1 MVDVAVQIWAAP
13 MYARHLHLPNDRIGT
28 LMAIV
33 LLISGV
39 LGPIL
44 GGVLADVCQ
53 RRGGARHMVRAL
65 SGIALLSVP
74 AGLLGV
80 VPGVMLT
87 SVFLA
92 AFVTLGNAIS
102 VVQATL
108 FTVVIPNELRG
119 LCVGLSTTL
128 GIPFSMGLSPLIVSV
143 LSGAL
148 GGSAALGK
156 ALALMCVTI
165 SLWALRRSL
174 GDKPVFRLKGKFQAQ
189 K

>member
-1 MVDVAVQIWAAP
+1 
-13 MYARHLHLPNDRIGT
+13 
-28 LMAIV
+28 
-33 LLISGV
+33 
-39 LGPIL
+39 
-44 GGVLADVCQ
+44 
-53 RRGGARHMVRAL
+53 
-65 SGIALLSVP
+65 
-74 AGLLGV
+74 
-80 VPGVMLT
+80 
-87 SVFLA
+87 LA

-165 SLWALRRSL
+165 SLLGAAAFAWGQARFPSEREISGPKIGRRATAPNPPS
-174 GDKPVFRLKGKFQAQ
+174 
-189 K
+189 